1 MVKYGEKGGGLWVE
15 KRGKVMSG
23 KNGDGYHGWGK
34 EGRVMRGKRRVMD
47 DEKGEC

>member
-1 MVKYGEKGGGLWVE
+1 VG

-23 KNGDGYHGWGK
+23 KNGDGYDGWGK